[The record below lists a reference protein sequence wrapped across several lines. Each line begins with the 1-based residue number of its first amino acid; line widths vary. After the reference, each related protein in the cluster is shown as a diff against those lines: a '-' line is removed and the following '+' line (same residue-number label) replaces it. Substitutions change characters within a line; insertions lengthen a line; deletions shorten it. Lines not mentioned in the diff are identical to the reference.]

1 MKGEKKIFFHDVLR
15 DSFRHE
21 ASFGIQ
27 LRYTYIHIHMSLIRK
42 GNSRSDVAKLFLA
55 ACNGTF
61 DSQKHNHDGLL
72 EDSSAK
78 YSAYLKDLKQDV
90 HLPGI
95 GSVLNA
101 IQAAPGEAVSYPLV
115 CKLVK
120 FLNEMS
126 KLISCELRENVTV
139 GRSISI
145 SILVNA
151 CSQIHIVLNSKN
163 IDEQSPRAKDT
174 YVPEVINIQ
183 NCSEKRLL
191 PLDESAYSIF
201 RNMTLIANV
210 ILQSLL
216 FSANEKGEDGNTCNM
231 QIMERLVISLLSM
244 GSHVEDFDAVRFDSI
259 FKSRDKTGKNGEQHT
274 IAWQS
279 FEDTFV
285 SSSVFDTNNSD
296 RGDLSGKKRKAR
308 A

>member
-1 MKGEKKIFFHDVLR
+1 
-15 DSFRHE
+15 
-21 ASFGIQ
+21 
-27 LRYTYIHIHMSLIRK
+27 MSLIRK

-72 EDSSAK
+72 EESSSK
-78 YSAYLKDLKQDV
+78 YRAYLKDLEQDV
-90 HLPGI
+90 HLPGN

-101 IQAAPGEAVSYPLV
+101 IQAAPGDAVSYPLV

-120 FLNEMS
+120 FLNAMS

-145 SILVNA
+145 SILVKA
-151 CSQIHIVLNSKN
+151 CSQIHIVLASKN
-163 IDEQSPRAKDT
+163 IDEQSPRVKNK
-174 YVPEVINIQ
+174 YVPELINIQ

-191 PLDESAYSIF
+191 PLDESAYAIF

-210 ILQSLL
+210 TLQSLL
-216 FSANEKGEDGNTCNM
+216 FSANDKGEGGKTCNM
-231 QIMERLVISLLSM
+231 EIMERLIISLLSM
-244 GSHVEDFDAVRFDSI
+244 QSCVEDFDSVRFDST
-259 FKSRDKTGKNGEQHT
+259 FKVSDKTGKNGEQHT

-285 SSSVFDTNNSD
+285 SSSVFGTNNSD
-296 RGDLSGKKRKAR
+296 LGVISGKKRKAR